1 MYNLQQILLYTSSIA
16 AVALAI
22 FIFVK
27 NKKNPI
33 SLSFAALCAASFI
46 WLFCYAQMI
55 TARPENAS
63 FWLTAGTVGMIFVPA
78 FSVFFILSFIK
89 DTIKKTTYW
98 LIFAPGAFFALSLIL
113 SGFFVSGIKT
123 AEWGIYPQNGRLHVF
138 FIIYSAA
145 VILFGLKRILGY
157 IKTDDI
163 SSIKKHKAI
172 YLMLTYMLFLV
183 LFVFDN
189 LFFYNIFNFEPIT
202 HLIILFCLS
211 TSALI
216 ISNYNIAN
224 LKVLSIKLV
233 IFSFM
238 LLLVLFITSHVA
250 KFSDNIFLSNLFT
263 FLLTIACFLLY
274 KRVILKAE
282 DLLLAKN
289 KHYQNLLLHAASGMA
304 QEHNLERL
312 LKLIAIIVLKT
323 IKVNFV
329 AIFLENKEQKNFE
342 IKILR
347 SFSNSANELLFS
359 YDYEHPFINFIQHK
373 ENPFL
378 FDEIPQYIANSV
390 VLPFKVALVIPS
402 FYEGVRGFMVIGEKN
417 NKDIF
422 TRDDINIFKMLARQT
437 SLAMGNC
444 LFFDEYKQAQE
455 KIFTAEKLASIGG
468 LAEGVA
474 HQIRNRLHQFSV
486 LAGDLKYE
494 ILDCAKQQDKTI
506 SENKNL
512 SETFAYIT
520 KIAESLET
528 NVKKTNEV
536 VSSILNYAKIE
547 SKQIMFEHF
556 KFKDI
561 TDLSFELLSAKHK
574 ITDMGSLKIINDFK
588 DDVTIF
594 AIQAHMMEIV
604 YNLID
609 NAYEA
614 ICEKYNILAGDSLKA
629 YAPQIGISLSKKDK
643 ITTLHISDN
652 GIGIKEENISKIFVP
667 FFTTKSS
674 AKSGTGIGMY
684 IVKRIVTENLKG
696 RIWIESTY
704 MHGTD
709 IFIELPNI

>member
-1 MYNLQQILLYTSSIA
+1 MYNLQQILLYVSSLA
-16 AVALAI
+16 AVALAVFV
-22 FIFVK
+22 FIK
-27 NKKNPI
+27 NKKNTV
-33 SLSFAALCAASFI
+33 SVSFAGLCAASFL
-46 WLFCYAQMI
+46 WLFSYARML
-55 TARPENAS
+55 TAS
-63 FWLTAGTVGMIFVPA
+63 FETVSVWIKSGTAGMILVPA
-78 FSVFFILSFIK
+78 FSMFFILSFIK
-89 DTIKKTTYW
+89 APVKKTTLW
-98 LIFAPGAFFALSLIL
+98 VTAVITVIFTGLVLFSDLFINRVNIN
-113 SGFFVSGIKT
+113 G
-123 AEWGIYPQNGRLHVF
+123 WGPYPRAGELHF
-138 FIIYSAA
+138 LFIIYA
-145 VILFGLKRILGY
+145 VSIILFALHKAYKY
-157 IKTDDI
+157 IKNDDI
-163 SSIKKHKAI
+163 TSIKKYKVI
-172 YLMLTYMLFLV
+172 YIILTYCLFAV

-189 LFFYNIFNFEPIT
+189 LFFYNIFKFEPIT
-202 HLIILFCLS
+202 HLTMLFCLS
-211 TSALI
+211 TAALI
-216 ISNYNIAN
+216 ISNYNLAN

-233 IFSFM
+233 IFLFM
-238 LLLVLFITSHVA
+238 LLLVLSVTSHIA
-250 KFSDNIFLSNLFT
+250 KFSNNIFLSNLFT
-263 FLLTIACFLLY
+263 FLLTISCFMLY
-274 KRVILKAE
+274 KRIILKAE
-282 DLLLAKN
+282 DLLLAKS

-329 AIFLENKEQKNFE
+329 AIFLENKEQNNFE

-347 SFSNSANELLFS
+347 SFSSSANELLFS
-359 YDYEHPFINFIQHK
+359 YDYEHPFINYIRHK

-402 FYEGVRGFMVIGEKN
+402 FYEGVKGFMVIGEKN

-486 LAGDLKYE
+486 LTGDLKYE
-494 ILDCAKQQDKTI
+494 IIDCLKQNKEIAD
-506 SENKNL
+506 NKNL
-512 SETFAYIT
+512 TETFDYLT
-520 KIAESLET
+520 KISESLET
-528 NVKKTNEV
+528 NVKKTNDV

-547 SKQIMFEHF
+547 SKQLMFEHF
-556 KFKDI
+556 KFGEI
-561 TDLSFELLSAKHK
+561 VDLSFELLSAKHK
-574 ITDMGSLKIINDFK
+574 ITDMGNLKIIRNFK
-588 DDVTIF
+588 DDSTVF
-594 AIQAHMMEIV
+594 AVQAHMMEIV

-614 ICEKYNILAGDSLKA
+614 ICEKHNILTGENLKNFVPEIA
-629 YAPQIGISLSKKDK
+629 ITLSKKDK
-643 ITTLHISDN
+643 ITTIHISDN
-652 GIGIKEENISKIFVP
+652 GIGVKEENLSKIFVP

-674 AKSGTGIGMY
+674 TKSGTGIGMY
-684 IVKRIVTENLKG
+684 IVKRIIVENLKG